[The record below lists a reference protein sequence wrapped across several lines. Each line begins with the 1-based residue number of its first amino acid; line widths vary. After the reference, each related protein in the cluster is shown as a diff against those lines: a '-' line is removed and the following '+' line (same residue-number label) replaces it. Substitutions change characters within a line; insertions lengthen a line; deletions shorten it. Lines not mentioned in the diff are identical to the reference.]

1 MFEARGTGSA
11 MGSTVALGG
20 AAASGSGYLSTPESA
35 GPAVIVVHDYF
46 GALPHIRERCDALA
60 LAGFMALAPDLYD
73 GRSTTDPAQ
82 AQALLAQLDLVRARN
97 LLTIAARQLLAHP
110 KVRPERVGA
119 VGFSAGG
126 WLALQTATS
135 GVLDAVVAYYA
146 ALGPGEQARIPC
158 PVMLHFA
165 EVDEWEP
172 PDLPTRFMAELRARG
187 TPVAER
193 TWPGTEHSFAN
204 GDVPAWSP
212 GPAVDAWADTVAF
225 LGRHLWRPTR

>member
-1 MFEARGTGSA
+1 
-11 MGSTVALGG
+11 MGSTVTLGG
-20 AAASGSGYLSTPESA
+20 AAASGSGYLSEPESA

-60 LAGFMALAPDLYD
+60 LAGFMALAPDLYA
-73 GRSTTDPAQ
+73 GRSTTDPEQ
-82 AQALLAQLDLVRARN
+82 AEELLSQLDVGRARI
-97 LLTIAARQLLAHP
+97 LLTSAARQLRAHP

-126 WLALQTATS
+126 WLALLTATT

-146 ALGPGEQARIPC
+146 ALGPGEQAPIPC
-158 PVMLHFA
+158 PVLLHFA

-172 PDLPTRFMAELRARG
+172 ADLPARFMAEARARG
-187 TPVAER
+187 TPVADR

-204 GDVPAWSP
+204 ADVPAWAP
-212 GPAVDAWADTVAF
+212 GPAADAWADTVAF
-225 LGRHLWRPTR
+225 LSRHLRRPTR

>member
-1 MFEARGTGSA
+1 MGTFV
-11 MGSTVALGG
+11 TLGG
-20 AAASGSGYLSTPESA
+20 AAASGSGYLSEPESA

-46 GALPHIRERCDALA
+46 GALPHVRELCDALA

-73 GRSTTDPAQ
+73 GWTTTEPTRAEVLLGRLDVGRS
-82 AQALLAQLDLVRARN
+82 RS
-97 LLTIAARQLLAHP
+97 LLTVAARQLRAHP

-126 WLALQTATS
+126 WLALRTATS

-146 ALGPGEQARIPC
+146 ALGPGEQAPIPC

-165 EVDEWEP
+165 EVDEWDP
-172 PDLPTRFMAELRARG
+172 ADLPATFTTQLRAAG
-187 TPVAER
+187 TLVIDR

-204 GDVPAWSP
+204 ADVPAWRP
-212 GPAVDAWADTVAF
+212 GPAAAAWGETVGF
-225 LGRHLWRPTR
+225 LARHLREPDRVR

>member
-1 MFEARGTGSA
+1 MFEERGADGK
-11 MGSTVALGG
+11 MGSRVTLGGG
-20 AAASGSGYLSTPESA
+20 AARGSGYLSEPASS

-46 GALPHIRERCDALA
+46 GALPHVQERCDALA

-73 GRSTTDPAQ
+73 GRSTTDPTE
-82 AQALLAQLDLVRARN
+82 AQALLGQLDINRSRT
-97 LLTIAARQLLAHP
+97 LLTVAARQLRAHP
-110 KVRPERVGA
+110 KVQPERVGA

-126 WLALQTATS
+126 WLALLVATS

-172 PDLPTRFMAELRARG
+172 ADLPVRFMAELRARG
-187 TPVAER
+187 TMVAER

-204 GDVPAWSP
+204 ADVPAWAP
-212 GPAVDAWADTVAF
+212 GPAGDAWADTVGF
-225 LGRHLWRPTR
+225 LARQLRRPTR